1 MAKFWMN
8 RDKAGEWRWALLAD
22 SNRTIADSGEG
33 YVRRDGCL
41 DAISRV
47 KSDAPS
53 APVYDASD
61 STPKL
66 VSGV

>member
-1 MAKFWMN
+1 MAKFWMKK
-8 RDKAGEWRWALLAD
+8 DKAGEWRWELLAD
-22 SNRTIADSGEG
+22 NNHTIADSGEG

-47 KSDAPS
+47 KSAALG

-61 STPKL
+61 ATPKL
-66 VSGV
+66 VSGM